1 MCLLARSDGHETR
14 GLRSGRMGLH
24 DRWVVVLSARCCV
37 DKTAVVVCFE
47 VAPRYLRWRLYVNP
61 QRGMLSGFMSDRVLY
76 VSQLTYY
83 PATYGT
89 KAWRQIDLQR
99 AAAGFRLS
107 KLGLA
112 RGFEMSEFVVDDYF
126 PIYFG
131 AQTTRSTQPVRPT
144 TYRTA
149 GKRNAHVRKSSFYNP
164 LSHHRNFLLQTEPRR
179 TPPRKSSSPSLGSR
193 CGKRK
198 INMYSV
204 VVHTYP
210 SRAMLSA
217 LRPCRPYDT
226 PSTSALK
233 MFHVLGASQ
242 GCIDLKKACL
252 IPLRSIS

>member
-1 MCLLARSDGHETR
+1 
-14 GLRSGRMGLH
+14 
-24 DRWVVVLSARCCV
+24 
-37 DKTAVVVCFE
+37 
-47 VAPRYLRWRLYVNP
+47 
-61 QRGMLSGFMSDRVLY
+61 MSDRVLY

-179 TPPRKSSSPSLGSR
+179 THQARAPSR
-193 CGKRK
+193 CFMFLGRLKAASIWKRLVW
-198 INMYSV
+198 S
-204 VVHTYP
+204 H
-210 SRAMLSA
+210 S
-217 LRPCRPYDT
+217 
-226 PSTSALK
+226 
-233 MFHVLGASQ
+233 GAY
-242 GCIDLKKACL
+242 
-252 IPLRSIS
+252 RSHGNTHGPVA